1 MAYITITG
9 NLTKDP
15 VLKTSGQGKPYA
27 RFTVAWSERVK
38 ENGEWTD
45 GPAMFVGVSCF
56 GSTAENVA
64 ISLAK
69 GNRVTVSGE
78 LKPETW
84 ARDTGPET
92 VLSMAADEVSVSLK
106 WHVARPEKPGMH
118 ERVNQFTQQQG
129 GQQQSDPWN
138 SAPQPQGGF
147 SGGQD
152 AENPP
157 W

>member
-1 MAYITITG
+1 MAHITITG

-64 ISLAK
+64 MSLAK
-69 GNRVTVSGE
+69 GNRVTVTGE

-84 ARDTGPET
+84 AKDTGPET
-92 VLSMAADEVSVSLK
+92 VLNMAADEVAVSLK

-118 ERVNQFTQQQG
+118 ERVNNQPGVPSG
-129 GQQQSDPWN
+129 GSAGDPWN
-138 SAPQPQGGF
+138 SGPQGGF
-147 SGGQD
+147 GGAQSN
-152 AENPP
+152 EEPP
-157 W
+157 F